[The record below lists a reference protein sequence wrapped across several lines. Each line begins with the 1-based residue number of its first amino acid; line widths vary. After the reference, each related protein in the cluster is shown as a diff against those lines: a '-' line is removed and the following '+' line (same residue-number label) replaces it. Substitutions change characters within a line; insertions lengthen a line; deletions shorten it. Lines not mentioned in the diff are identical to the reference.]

1 MFILL
6 KQFSLELVT
15 EAEVFLMLLV
25 KIVSGE
31 HDSNGPRPPWMRVL
45 AVEVIRGFVYLSP
58 RVSTSEH
65 ASTKN
70 SPLRLC
76 TDSELMRS
84 FWDRYDA
91 LEGGSKVFTSLI
103 GSLKRLATEKP
114 ALLGVG
120 HQMQGVGVGDGGHG
134 LEAVAGM
141 VASAATQTVTGALG
155 YGASEAGLSLAGSSM
170 KLQW

>member
-1 MFILL
+1 
-6 KQFSLELVT
+6 
-15 EAEVFLMLLV
+15 
-25 KIVSGE
+25 
-31 HDSNGPRPPWMRVL
+31 
-45 AVEVIRGFVYLSP
+45 
-58 RVSTSEH
+58 
-65 ASTKN
+65 
-70 SPLRLC
+70 
-76 TDSELMRS
+76 MRS
-84 FWDRYDA
+84 FWNRYDA

-103 GSLKRLATEKP
+103 SALKRLATERP

-155 YGASEAGLSLAGSSM
+155 YTAVEAGLNLAGSSM

>member
-1 MFILL
+1 M
-6 KQFSLELVT
+6 
-15 EAEVFLMLLV
+15 
-25 KIVSGE
+25 
-31 HDSNGPRPPWMRVL
+31 D
-45 AVEVIRGFVYLSP
+45 
-58 RVSTSEH
+58 
-65 ASTKN
+65 ASTRCGSHQRVRVFVLLGEQGLTN
-70 SPLRLC
+70 YPSLRLC

-103 GSLKRLATEKP
+103 SSLKRLATEKP

-155 YGASEAGLSLAGSSM
+155 YAAPEVGLSLAGSSM

>member
-15 EAEVFLMLLV
+15 EAEMFLMLLV
-25 KIVSGE
+25 KIVSGD

-45 AVEVIRGFVYLSP
+45 AVEVIRGFVCSSQCVSMRDQSQAKHFP
-58 RVSTSEH
+58 R
-65 ASTKN
+65 
-70 SPLRLC
+70 RLC

-91 LEGGSKVFTSLI
+91 IEGGSKVFTSLI

-120 HQMQGVGVGDGGHG
+120 HQMHGVGVGDGGHG

-141 VASAATQTVTGALG
+141 MASAATQTVTGALG
-155 YGASEAGLSLAGSSM
+155 YAASEAGLSLAGSSM